1 MMQAQEPYAVL
12 SNDNTTLTFY
22 YDNYKA
28 DRNGLDIGP
37 FDDATKYRDLWDSH
51 AGDITT
57 VVFDDSFAD
66 CTTLTSTAS
75 WFKNFHKL
83 TSIVGISNLKT
94 DNVTSMLWMFSGCS
108 SLTSLDL
115 SNFNTEN
122 VTNMVG
128 MFEICSALTSLDLS
142 NFNTEKVTNMNGM
155 FYCCSGLTS
164 LDVSSFNT
172 ANVTDMSLMF
182 TRCSGLTSL
191 DVSNFNTE
199 KVETMSY
206 MFWFCSGLTSLDLSS
221 FNTDKVDYM
230 RRMFHDCSGLTT
242 IYAGSEWS
250 TEHVANSSNMFSG
263 CINLVGG
270 LGTTYDENHIDGTYA
285 RVDGGA
291 EEPGYLTY
299 KKSLGIQGIRNNDS
313 ADAPAYTLS
322 GQRITTPHK
331 GISIVGGRKVVV
343 R

>member
-1 MMQAQEPYAVL
+1 MTLFVLSALMLCGTKMQAQEPYAVL

-94 DNVTSMLWMFSGCS
+94 DNVTSMLWMFSGC
-108 SLTSLDL
+108 
-115 SNFNTEN
+115 
-122 VTNMVG
+122 
-128 MFEICSALTSLDLS
+128 
-142 NFNTEKVTNMNGM
+142 
-155 FYCCSGLTS
+155 
-164 LDVSSFNT
+164 
-172 ANVTDMSLMF
+172 
-182 TRCSGLTSL
+182 
-191 DVSNFNTE
+191 
-199 KVETMSY
+199 
-206 MFWFCSGLTSLDLSS
+206 
-221 FNTDKVDYM
+221 
-230 RRMFHDCSGLTT
+230 
-242 IYAGSEWS
+242 
-250 TEHVANSSNMFSG
+250 
-263 CINLVGG
+263 INLVGG